1 MGKKLQ
7 NDTALIKL
15 LAWFGSTKAGAWT
28 IINLGTRVDRWL
40 IKFTDGRFN
49 STFAWPCLL
58 LTTKGAKSGRPRTVA
73 LVYITDGDNLILIAS
88 KGGNLR
94 HPSWY
99 LNLKSNP
106 EAQVF
111 ADGQDANYEA
121 SDAEGDERDRLWR
134 KAVEIY
140 SGYEKY
146 QERAGDRKIP
156 VVILKPMK

>member
-1 MGKKLQ
+1 LQ
-7 NDTALIKL
+7 EKSSWKNL

-28 IINLGTRVDRWL
+28 IINLGTKVDRWL
-40 IKFTDGRFN
+40 IRFSNGSFN

-58 LTTKGAKSGRPRTVA
+58 LTAKGAKTGLNRTVA
-73 LVYITDGDNLILIAS
+73 LVYLVDGDNLILIAS

-99 LNLKSNP
+99 LNLKANP
-106 EAQVF
+106 EAHVF
-111 ADGQDANYEA
+111 VDGKNATYEA
-121 SDAEGDERDRLWR
+121 SDAVGEEHDRLWQ
-134 KAVEIY
+134 KALEMY

-156 VVILKPMK
+156 VVVLSPLS

>member
-1 MGKKLQ
+1 
-7 NDTALIKL
+7 LIKL
-15 LAWFGSTKAGAWT
+15 LTWFGSTKAGAWT

-49 STFAWPCLL
+49 STLAWPCLL
-58 LTTKGAKSGRPRTVA
+58 LTTKGAKSGRSRTVA
-73 LVYITDGDNLILIAS
+73 LVYITDGDSLILIGS

-99 LNLKSNP
+99 LNLKANP
-106 EAQVF
+106 EVEVF
-111 ADGQDANYEA
+111 INGTTGSYIA
-121 SDAEGDERDRLWR
+121 SQAEGDERDRLWR
-134 KAVEIY
+134 KALELY

-156 VVILKPMK
+156 VVVLKSI

>member
-7 NDTALIKL
+7 NDSGFIKL
-15 LAWFGSTKAGAWT
+15 LSWFGSTKAGAWT

-58 LTTKGAKSGRPRTVA
+58 LTTKGAKSGRSRTVA
-73 LVYITDGDNLILIAS
+73 LVYIADGDNLVLIAS
-88 KGGNLR
+88 KGGSLR
-94 HPSWY
+94 DPSWY
-99 LNLKSNP
+99 LNLMANP

-111 ADGQDANYEA
+111 VNGRNATYQA

-134 KAVEIY
+134 KALEMY

-146 QERAGDRKIP
+146 QRRAGDRKIP
-156 VVILKPMK
+156 VVVLRPIN